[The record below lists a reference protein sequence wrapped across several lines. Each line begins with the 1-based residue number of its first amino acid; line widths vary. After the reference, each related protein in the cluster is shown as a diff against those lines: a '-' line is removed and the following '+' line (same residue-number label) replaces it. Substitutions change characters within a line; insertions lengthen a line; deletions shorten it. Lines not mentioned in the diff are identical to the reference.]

1 MALFFYEQR
10 LITVI
15 KYYIAKSNPATGR
28 RLAAKIMDIQSG
40 KKKNRLTLYIGIAL
54 VLGIALGFI
63 FNKTYVGEENS
74 RIANAD
80 TQAKH
85 LLEKMKAFEMPK
97 DSVAFA
103 ALSEQQKKITEQ
115 KKAVEQNLL
124 NTEDETAALANI
136 KLLGDS
142 LKSINTLLTAQTDT
156 ASTAYKSLQKQKDLV
171 AVQKSDTIKARDKKL
186 EWFTILADI
195 FLRLIKMIVAPLV
208 FTTLV
213 VGVAKL
219 GDIKAVGRIGGKTML
234 WFLSASLV
242 SLLLGMLLV
251 NIFEPGTRMNLPLPD
266 STVNTGIDKAAMTVK
281 DFFYHVFPASVVDA
295 MAKNEILQIVVFSL
309 FFGVAAAALGDIAKP
324 VVKALDAVAHIILRI
339 TSYVMSGFAPLAVF
353 GAMTAI
359 IAKQGIGILK
369 TYSIFIGEFYFGLL
383 LLWILLALAG
393 FLFIKKRVFNLLR
406 RMEEPIMLAF
416 STASSEAAF
425 PKTMLELE
433 RFGCKDKIVSFV
445 LPLGYSFNL
454 DGSMM
459 YMTFASLFIAQSY
472 GMHIP
477 FATQITMLLVLML
490 TSKGIAGVPRAS
502 LVVIA
507 GTLATFNIPEAG
519 IALLLG
525 IDPLLDM
532 GRSATNVVGNSI
544 ATAVVSKWEG
554 ELSHGHHHEHH
565 GHKHHGH

>member
-1 MALFFYEQR
+1 
-10 LITVI
+10 
-15 KYYIAKSNPATGR
+15 
-28 RLAAKIMDIQSG
+28 MDSHKG
-40 KKKNRLTLYIGIAL
+40 KKNRLTLYIGIAM
-54 VLGIALGFI
+54 VLGIALGFV
-63 FNKTYVGEENS
+63 FNRTYVGNENN

-80 TQAKH
+80 IQQKH
-85 LLEKMKAFEMPK
+85 LLEKMRLYETPK
-97 DSVAFA
+97 DSTVFK
-103 ALSEQQKKITEQ
+103 ALKEAHKKISDQKKSAEQ
-115 KKAVEQNLL
+115 SLL
-124 NTEDETAALANI
+124 NSADETPTLLVI
-136 KLLGDS
+136 KQLGDS
-142 LKSINTLLTAQTDT
+142 LKILNTLLAAQTDT
-156 ASTAYKSLQKQKDLV
+156 SNAAYKSLQKQKELI
-171 AVQKSDTIKARDKKL
+171 ALQKSDTIKARDKKL
-186 EWFTILADI
+186 DWFTILADVFI
-195 FLRLIKMIVAPLV
+195 RLIKMIVAPLV

-219 GDIKAVGRIGGKTML
+219 GDVKSVGRIGGKTLL
-234 WFLSASLV
+234 WFLSASLL
-242 SLLLGMLLV
+242 SLLLGMVLV
-251 NIFEPGTRMNLPLPD
+251 NIFEPGKHMQLPLPD
-266 STVNTGIDKAAMTVK
+266 STVSTGIDKAAMTVK

-309 FFGVAAAALGDIAKP
+309 FFGVAAAALGDVARP
-324 VVKALDAVAHIILRI
+324 VVKALDAVAHIVLRV

-359 IAKQGIGILK
+359 IAKQGLGILK
-369 TYSIFIGEFYFGLL
+369 TYSIFIGEFYFGLF
-383 LLWILLALAG
+383 LLWVLLAFAG
-393 FLFIKKRVFNLLR
+393 FIFLKKRVFHLLR

-459 YMTFASLFIAQSY
+459 YMTYASLFIAQSY
-472 GMHIP
+472 GMHMP
-477 FATQITMLLVLML
+477 VGTQLTMLLVLML

-507 GTLATFNIPEAG
+507 GTLATFDIPEAG
-519 IALLLG
+519 LALLLG

-554 ELSHGHHHEHH
+554 ELTHGHHHEHSKNH
-565 GHKHHGH
+565 DHHHGHEHK